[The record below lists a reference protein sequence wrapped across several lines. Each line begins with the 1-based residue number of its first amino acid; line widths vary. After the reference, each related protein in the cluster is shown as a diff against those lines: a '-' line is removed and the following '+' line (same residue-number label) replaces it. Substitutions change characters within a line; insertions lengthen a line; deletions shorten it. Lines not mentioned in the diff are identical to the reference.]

1 MGREGPLLA
10 RDSQLV
16 HGAVDV
22 CRQDFQICRRL
33 NPGPENTWMFLI
45 GEKSQAAEIQLDS
58 LLTTHFLESVSNRRD
73 FCLLDFPQEFQG
85 DMEISGPHPARLFRN
100 SSQRIKERREILP
113 DRGGGFQGKKEADR
127 SGPFYTARSRI
138 FVLYEEMQAHH
149 YQSQLA

>member
-16 HGAVDV
+16 HGAVYV
-22 CRQDFQICRRL
+22 RRQDFQICRL
-33 NPGPENTWMFLI
+33 LKPGPENTWMFLI

-100 SSQRIKERREILP
+100 ASQRIKERREIFP
-113 DRGGGFQGKKEADR
+113 DREGDFEANIEPDR
-127 SGPFYTARSRI
+127 ARHANNPQP
-138 FVLYEEMQAHH
+138 LPYP
-149 YQSQLA
+149 